1 MGVFGQPVDL
11 NGKLYVVGVII
22 DNLTQIIL
30 EYTPETD
37 HWARLPPLPVS
48 DFTVAT
54 LRGQLLIVGGTNLS
68 TNKITNS
75 ILTFDAHHERWV
87 QSYPAMP
94 TTLTYPT
101 VISYQNYLIVAA
113 GLKGTTEILD
123 VNILNTSSNQWITA
137 EPLPSVN
144 SICTVVLIQDDVY
157 LVGQPNTQTV
167 LRAHV
172 PTLIS
177 GAKSGVWKTLANT
190 SYIFSSA
197 VAIDDMLV
205 TLGGSEGNHP
215 TTSIQMYNPTTN
227 KWTKVGDLPEPMIFL
242 NSVVSS
248 GKLFVLGYY
257 IIVRHVYVTPV

>member
-1 MGVFGQPVDL
+1 M
-11 NGKLYVVGVII
+11 II
-22 DNLTQIIL
+22 DNLTQIVL
-30 EYTPETD
+30 EYTPDND

-54 LRGQLLIVGGTNLS
+54 LRGQLLVVGGTNLS
-68 TNKITNS
+68 TNKIANS
-75 ILTFDAHHERWV
+75 ILTFDAHQERWV
-87 QSYPAMP
+87 QSFPAMP
-94 TTLTYPT
+94 TAITYPT

-113 GLKGTTEILD
+113 GLKGDTEILD
-123 VNILNTSSNQWITA
+123 VNVLNTSSNQWITV
-137 EPLPSVN
+137 EPLPIVN
-144 SICTVVLIQDDVY
+144 SGCTVVLIQDDVY
-157 LVGQPNTQTV
+157 LVGQANTQIV

-177 GAKSGVWKTLANT
+177 GAKPGVWETLANA

-205 TLGGSEGNHP
+205 TLGGSDGNHP
-215 TTSIQMYNPTTN
+215 TASIQMYNPTTN

-248 GKLFVLGYY
+248 GKLFVLGFN
-257 IIVRHVYVTPV
+257 IIIRHVYVTPV